1 MWDIIFDIML
11 ELFVLNKHKQL
22 VVQVVADKEVEV
34 ETLQNRVLQLEELTL
49 VVVEVVDQELH
60 QAAMAVMVDLVLLLS
75 DIKSKYL
82 KKL

>member
-1 MWDIIFDIML
+1 ML
-11 ELFVLNKHKQL
+11 VAVVL
-22 VVQVVADKEVEV
+22 VVIPLVSKVVLVVVEEVMEDLHIQLQQVDMEKQVAP
-34 ETLQNRVLQLEELTL
+34 TL

-75 DIKSKYL
+75 DIKYKYL